1 MIKGIGIDMTKVSR
15 FERLVETERF
25 RTRVF
30 TGAELAL
37 IGTGPLASERM
48 AGNYAVKEA
57 LAKALGCGLK
67 GCPLDHVEVLRNGA
81 GAPMVQAYGTVQEKL
96 DALGV
101 GNIWVTITH
110 DGGMAAAVVVLE
122 GD

>member
-1 MIKGIGIDMTKVSR
+1 MIKGIGIDMTEVAR
-15 FERLVETERF
+15 FGRLVENEHF
-25 RTRVF
+25 RARVF

-37 IGTGPLASERM
+37 IGAGPLAPERM
-48 AGNYAVKEA
+48 AGNFAVKEA

-67 GCPLDHVEVLRNGA
+67 GCPPDRVEVLRNDA
-81 GAPMVQAYGTVQEKL
+81 GAPVVQAYGTVREKL